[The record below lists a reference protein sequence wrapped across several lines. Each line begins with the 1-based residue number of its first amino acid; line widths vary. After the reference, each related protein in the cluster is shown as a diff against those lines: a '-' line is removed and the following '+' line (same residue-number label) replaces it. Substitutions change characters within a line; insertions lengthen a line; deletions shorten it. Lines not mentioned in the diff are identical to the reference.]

1 MSLQADSIW
10 GLFVV
15 LRSLL
20 VELLKDE
27 SEVVEVG
34 SIFGWIEDLVD
45 LKIGVLLVSV
55 TLLD

>member
-27 SEVVEVG
+27 SEVAEIG